1 MNKIVTVHSFRRGV
15 GKSTLA
21 ANLAA
26 LLAMQGCRV
35 ALIDTDFQAS
45 SVHMFFGVPE
55 SELTVTI
62 NDYLWGKC
70 DVLDTVQ
77 DITSHLGPA
86 VTGKLFIVPASKKV
100 TDIMQILHTPLDI
113 SRFNDGLERLA
124 KELNLDLLLL
134 DTSAGLNE
142 STLQSIAVSNGLVLV
157 MHPDKQDFQ
166 GTAVTVEVA
175 RSLQIASIDLILND
189 VQQNLDM
196 ENARL
201 QLEQTYQCTVGA
213 ILFHSEELMALA
225 SSQLFVLCYPLHP
238 LTTQLKI
245 LAGHFVG
252 H

>member
-1 MNKIVTVHSFRRGV
+1 
-15 GKSTLA
+15 
-21 ANLAA
+21 
-26 LLAMQGCRV
+26 MQGRRV
-35 ALIDTDFQAS
+35 ALIDADFQAS
-45 SVHMFFGVPE
+45 SVHLFFGVPE
-55 SELTVTI
+55 SKLSPTI
-62 NDYLWGKC
+62 NDYIWEKC
-70 DVLDTVQ
+70 DILDTVQ

-86 VTGKLFIVPASKKV
+86 VAGKLFIIPASKKV
-100 TDIMQILHTPLDI
+100 TDIMQILHTPLDLN
-113 SRFNDGLERLA
+113 RFNDGLERLK

-142 STLQSIAVSNGLVLV
+142 ATLQSIAVSNGLVLV
-157 MHPDKQDFQ
+157 LHPDKQDYQ

-245 LAGHFVG
+245 LSEHFMG
-252 H
+252 PGTPDSRE